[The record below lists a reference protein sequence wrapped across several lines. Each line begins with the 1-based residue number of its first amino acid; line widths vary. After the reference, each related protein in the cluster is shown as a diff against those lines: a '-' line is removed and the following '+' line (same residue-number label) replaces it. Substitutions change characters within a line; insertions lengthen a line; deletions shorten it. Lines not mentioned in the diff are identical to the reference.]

1 MLYLQTSAQLNKIII
16 MNKLRSNFR
25 FLSLIVLILIFTVSC
40 QSKKQEQ
47 KENRK
52 PNIIYILADDLGY
65 GELGCYGQKKI
76 ETPNIDQLAK
86 EGMMFMQ
93 HYSGSPV
100 CAPSR
105 SVLLTGKHTGH
116 TDIRNNNAWSSRGNV
131 QNIFAMEKDSTLEGN
146 PPMQNNTITIAN
158 LLHDAGYKTGMS
170 GKWGLG
176 APHTNSIPTTKG
188 FDFFIGYNCQRIAHT
203 YYPPFLYKNE
213 NRLYLNNQTMVL
225 SQRLPKDKDPFDEKS
240 YAPYTQSD
248 YAPDVMYN
256 EMENFIVE
264 NRDNPFFFYWAS
276 LIPHVALQAP
286 QRWVD
291 YYVEKFGDEKPYT
304 GNQGYYPHRHPHA
317 AYAAMI
323 SYLDENV
330 GKLVAKLKELG
341 VYDNTLIIFTSD
353 NGPTFNGGADPEWF
367 ESAGILGSER
377 NKIKVSVDDGGIRV
391 PMIASWPGKIKPGTK
406 TNHISAFWDVM
417 PTLCDIAKVDAPK
430 DIDGISMLPTLL
442 GNSNQEE
449 HAALYW
455 ELGRSQAVRMGKWK
469 GVRKNGKKELG
480 EIELYNLEK
489 DIKEHHNVAK
499 EFPEIVKQ
507 IEGIMLHQHQPATID
522 AFKQKVLG
530 DN

>member
-1 MLYLQTSAQLNKIII
+1 MKIKI
-16 MNKLRSNFR
+16 SVTAF
-25 FLSLIVLILIFTVSC
+25 LILVFTLSC
-40 QSKKQEQ
+40 QSKKEKQE
-47 KENRK
+47 NK

-65 GELGCYGQKKI
+65 GELGCYGQRKI

-93 HYSGSPV
+93 HYSGSAV

-116 TDIRNNNAWSSRGNV
+116 TDIRNNNAWASRGNV

-146 PPMQNNTITIAN
+146 PPMQESTVTIAN

-203 YYPPFLYKNE
+203 YYPSFLYKNE
-213 NRLYLNNQTMVL
+213 KRLYLNNKTMAL
-225 SQRLPKDKDPFDEKS
+225 SQRLPKDKDPFDESS
-240 YAPYTQSD
+240 YAPYTQND
-248 YAPDVMYN
+248 YTPDVMYS

-264 NRDNPFFFYWAS
+264 NSDSPFFFYWAS

-291 YYVEKFGDEKPYT
+291 YYVEKFGNEQPYL
-304 GNQGYYPHRHPHA
+304 GNQGYYPHRYPHA

-367 ESAGILGSER
+367 ESAGVLGSSKR
-377 NKIKVSVDDGGIRV
+377 KIKGSFDDGGIRV
-391 PMIASWPGKIKPGTK
+391 PMIVSWSGKIKPGTT

-417 PTLCDIAKVDAPK
+417 PTLCDVVGIDQYK
-430 DIDGISMLPTLL
+430 DTDGISMLPTLL
-442 GNSNQEE
+442 SNDGQQE
-449 HAALYW
+449 HTSLYW
-455 ELGRSQAVRMGKWK
+455 ELGRSQALRMGKWK
-469 GVRKNGKKELG
+469 GVRKNGKNTIG
-480 EIELYNLEK
+480 TIELYNLEE
-489 DIKEHHNVAK
+489 DIKENNNVAK
-499 EFPEIVKQ
+499 EFPDIVKQ
-507 IEGIMLHQHQPATID
+507 IETIMQNEHEPAAI
-522 AFKQKVLG
+522 AFFKQKVLG
-530 DN
+530 DK

>member
-1 MLYLQTSAQLNKIII
+1 
-16 MNKLRSNFR
+16 MNYKLHTFY
-25 FLSLIVLILIFTVSC
+25 LILLIAIISFSC
-40 QSKKQEQ
+40 QT
-47 KENRK
+47 KEKEPAK

-65 GELGCYGQKKI
+65 GELGCYGQEKI

-93 HYSGSPV
+93 HYSGSAV

-105 SVLLTGKHTGH
+105 SVLLTGKHSGH
-116 TDIRNNNAWSSRGNV
+116 SDIRNNSGWASRGDV
-131 QNIFAMEKDSTLEGN
+131 WNIFAMLKDSTLEGN
-146 PPMQNNTITIAN
+146 LPMQDNTITIAN
-158 LLHDAGYKTGMS
+158 LLQNAGYKTGMS

-176 APHTNSIPTTKG
+176 APHTNSIPTKKG

-203 YYPPFLYKNE
+203 YYPPFLYKNDK
-213 NRLYLNNQTMVL
+213 RLYLNNEAIAL
-225 SQRLPKDKDPFDEKS
+225 SEKFPKDKDPLDEKN
-240 YAPYTQSD
+240 YERYTQPD

-304 GNQGYYPHRHPHA
+304 GNQGYYPHRYPHA

-330 GKLVAKLKELG
+330 GKLVAKLKDLG
-341 VYDNTLIIFTSD
+341 VYDNTIIIFTSD

-367 ESAGILGSER
+367 QSAGILGSNKR
-377 NKIKVSVDDGGIRV
+377 KIKASFDDGGIRV
-391 PMIASWPGKIKPGTK
+391 PMIASWPGKIKPGSQ

-417 PTLCDIAKVDAPK
+417 PTLCEIANVATPK
-430 DIDGISMLPTLL
+430 DIDGISMIPTFL
-442 GNSNQEE
+442 GESGQKVHEV
-449 HAALYW
+449 LYW
-455 ELGRSQAVRMGKWK
+455 ELGRKQAVRMGKWK
-469 GVRKNGKKELG
+469 GIRKNGKDEVG
-480 EIELYNLEK
+480 EIELYNLEDDIQENNNIAK
-489 DIKEHHNVAK
+489 D
-499 EFPEIVKQ
+499 FPEIVKQ
-507 IEGIMLHQHQPATID
+507 IETIMQNEHEPAVID

-530 DN
+530 DK